1 MAARGL
7 GALAALVAIGAA
19 GAGAGALGAGCER
32 AKPAEVVGSERE
44 DFVKRCNELCTS
56 TGFQAGQVKEIEV
69 VGETITRACY
79 CASGGR
85 LTPEPRLTEK
95 GPR

>member
-1 MAARGL
+1 VAPRVL
-7 GALAALVAIGAA
+7 GALAALVAVGGSGVLA
-19 GAGAGALGAGCER
+19 AGCER
-32 AKPAEVVGSERE
+32 AKPAEVVGEERE
-44 DFVKRCNELCTS
+44 DFVKRCDALCTS
-56 TGFQAGQVKEIEV
+56 TGFQGGQVKEIEI

-85 LTPEPRLTEK
+85 LTPEPKLTEK